1 MFTGIVEEIG
11 TVRSIRGGGTGV
23 VLDIAASKVLE
34 GTVAGDSI
42 AVNGVCLTVNPGSGH
57 FTADAMPETLR
68 RTSLGSLAPGAKV
81 NLERAMLCGGRF
93 GGHIVSGHVDA
104 CGRVVSLVRDGIAMI
119 MKMEVPVGVLKY
131 IARKGSVTIDGVSL
145 TVASVDGDVP
155 AGSGVSG
162 SFAVSLIPHTMASTT
177 LNLLRVGSP
186 VNVEVDMLAR
196 YVECLMSFG
205 HTGTVW
211 SSSAAGSSSAVGQ
224 VDAGRPASSGAGVSS
239 AGGVSSS
246 ADRHSGGGL
255 TEEFLKKYGF

>member
-1 MFTGIVEEIG
+1 M
-11 TVRSIRGGGTGV
+11 